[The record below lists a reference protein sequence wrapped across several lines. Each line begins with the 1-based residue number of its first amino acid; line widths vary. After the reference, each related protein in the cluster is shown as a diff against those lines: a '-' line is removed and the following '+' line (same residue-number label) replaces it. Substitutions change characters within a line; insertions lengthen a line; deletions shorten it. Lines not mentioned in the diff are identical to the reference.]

1 MSLSNFVAAQK
12 KALKR
17 GHGEEDEEEVKE
29 LRKRQRANEMEDSE
43 DEDEEWRLT
52 EKQLAALRSS
62 EQLVPQLRDERLQAL
77 VRKIDSAVDRPRALE
92 EAVRQDPRFAEFY
105 QQLLLQLQIAEVR
118 SDGHLVSMVES
129 S

>member
-1 MSLSNFVAAQK
+1 MDWALSSLV
-12 KALKR
+12 
-17 GHGEEDEEEVKE
+17 
-29 LRKRQRANEMEDSE
+29 RADA
-43 DEDEEWRLT
+43 
-52 EKQLAALRSS
+52 LAALPPPPAPAMVSWHIMS
-62 EQLVPQLRDERLQAL
+62 ELSIRLIVDMQATAETIHRRRAGERAQDCKLAAGAHDEAL